1 MDEIT
6 AENTSELRLQTDPQ
20 SSKETTEKIPWPAY
34 AEAFEVQE
42 ELGNEKN
49 LALLCKICIGK
60 KIIHASRTST
70 ANLRKHLTAKHQ
82 HILKKI
88 DETKVNLK
96 RPNKDENANI
106 PNKCHVLEKWGSGS
120 SKITQNIFDKAI
132 LQFII
137 EDIQPLSTI
146 DSPAFINFLRIGVSS
161 HIRIMCRKTLK
172 EKLCQTYLE
181 MKSTLEKKLTEIEI
195 VATTADLWSKA
206 KKSYLGITI
215 HWINPDTLSRQSA
228 ALACRRL
235 KGRHT
240 YDILAD
246 AIYSIF
252 LEYHI
257 QNKICC
263 MTTDNGSNFVKAF
276 QYFKKS
282 EDDEDFEEV
291 FHGLSDLLNVDDV
304 ENVDA
309 ENLLTLPLHHRCVS
323 HTLNLVAVKDSE
335 KALDSDAVYKKKHR
349 VTFAKLVKLWNKQNQ
364 STQTAD
370 KINEI
375 CGVYLKT
382 PVITRWNSTF
392 DCLRGC

>member
-70 ANLRKHLTAKHQ
+70 ANLRKHLT
-82 HILKKI
+82 
-88 DETKVNLK
+88 
-96 RPNKDENANI
+96 
-106 PNKCHVLEKWGSGS
+106 
-120 SKITQNIFDKAI
+120 
-132 LQFII
+132 FII